1 MIKAMRYAA
10 LGAAVALLCACSVP
24 QSLYSVTAA
33 YSLAENAAATY
44 IAVPGADPVK
54 VAQIKAADNA
64 AYAAVKPLVDA
75 EANGTSVDSAVITAA
90 EGEVSNFNA
99 LLTSFGVKTQ

>member
-1 MIKAMRYAA
+1 MRYLRFWAA
-10 LGAAVALLCACSVP
+10 GGALALLTACSAP

-33 YSLAENAAATY
+33 YSLAENAAAAY
-44 IAVPGADPVK
+44 IALPGADPVK

-75 EANGTSVDSAVITAA
+75 EANGTSVSGAVVTAA
-90 EGEVSNFNA
+90 ESEVANFNG
-99 LLTSFGVKTQ
+99 LLTTFGVKVQ